1 MNGIWICVYTDT
13 LVGYPTH
20 LYDDSLDDYNLSY
33 IEVKEDVLFDWFKA
47 NILEDFRAD
56 FDIAEGISD
65 RGVMD
70 EWLDEYTADDTVGL
84 YDYMKEHN
92 GLIR

>member
-1 MNGIWICVYTDT
+1 MDGITVCVFTDT
-13 LVGYPTH
+13 IVGYPTH
-20 LYDDSLDDYNLSY
+20 LYDKDDNLSY
-33 IEVKEDVLFDWFKA
+33 INVKEDVLFDWFKA
-47 NILEDFRAD
+47 NILPGFRTEVD
-56 FDIAEGISD
+56 DGVSD

-84 YDYMKEHN
+84 YDYMKKHN

>member
-20 LYDDSLDDYNLSY
+20 LYNKDDNLSY
-33 IEVKEDVLFDWFKA
+33 IKVKEDVLFDWFKK
-47 NILEDFRAD
+47 NILEDFRSEVD
-56 FDIAEGISD
+56 EGISD

-70 EWLDEYTADDTVGL
+70 EWLDEYTADETIDL
-84 YDYMKEHN
+84 YDYLVKHN
-92 GLIR
+92 GLL

>member
-1 MNGIWICVYTDT
+1 MNEIWICVYTDT
-13 LVGYPTH
+13 LMGYPIH
-20 LYDDSLDDYNLSY
+20 LYNKDDNLSY
-33 IEVKEDVLFDWFKA
+33 IKVKEDVLFDWFKV
-47 NILEDFRAD
+47 NIREDFRAD

>member
-1 MNGIWICVYTDT
+1 MNEIIICVFTDT
-13 LVGYPTH
+13 IVGYPTH
-20 LYDDSLDDYNLSY
+20 LYDKDDNLSY
-33 IEVKEDVLFDWFKA
+33 IKVKEDVLFDWFKE
-47 NILEDFRAD
+47 NILEDFKSEVD
-56 FDIAEGISD
+56 EGISD